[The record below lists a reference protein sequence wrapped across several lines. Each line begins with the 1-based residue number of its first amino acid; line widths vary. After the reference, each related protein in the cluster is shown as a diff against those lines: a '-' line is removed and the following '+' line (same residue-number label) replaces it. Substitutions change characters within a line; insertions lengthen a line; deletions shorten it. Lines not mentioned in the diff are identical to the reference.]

1 MDKVFLSLLAANFVI
16 RSLYS
21 LHMLQLEEYS
31 EKKYI
36 RWIFSHI
43 NKYIINI
50 LLIASFILYFFHP
63 LFASFILLISI
74 FLDLKLFLLRKK
86 KKRLVFTKRLRR
98 LMYTSFFLFAIFLSL
113 TFIYNNII
121 YEIITFTFVLFN
133 SLFYYITN
141 GILIPIERLINEHYY
156 KDAKRKISR
165 LNPLTVAVTGSYG
178 KTSTKYYLHHLV
190 AEHYKSL
197 MTPESYNTTMGITKT
212 IREKLDKSHEVFIV
226 ELAENDNYGYS
237 KLLELIKPQI
247 SILTSIG
254 IQHFEEFES
263 LDNIIQNFKN
273 FILDERSG
281 KKIIANIDD
290 ENIKNV
296 LENIDTKKEIITCAI
311 NEKNAQYKV
320 EELKISKDG
329 ANFAIITPNNQKF
342 YFETNVYGY
351 ENIRNLLLAIV
362 ASFEL
367 KVPVEEVIERA
378 KNIVKPKHRL
388 EIVRNDT
395 ITVIDDTFNSN
406 PKGFK
411 MALEYLSLFENKR
424 KILVTPG
431 FVELGEKE
439 DEEHYKIGK
448 EIAKY
453 VDVVFLIGEKRTE
466 KIYKGL
472 IDSNFEGKIFIVE
485 DLNEVIEKFKTFLQP
500 GDVVLFENDLPD
512 NYN

>member
-1 MDKVFLSLLAANFVI
+1 
-16 RSLYS
+16 
-21 LHMLQLEEYS
+21 
-31 EKKYI
+31 
-36 RWIFSHI
+36 
-43 NKYIINI
+43 
-50 LLIASFILYFFHP
+50 
-63 LFASFILLISI
+63 
-74 FLDLKLFLLRKK
+74 
-86 KKRLVFTKRLRR
+86 
-98 LMYTSFFLFAIFLSL
+98 
-113 TFIYNNII
+113 
-121 YEIITFTFVLFN
+121 
-133 SLFYYITN
+133 
-141 GILIPIERLINEHYY
+141 
-156 KDAKRKISR
+156 
-165 LNPLTVAVTGSYG
+165 
-178 KTSTKYYLHHLV
+178 
-190 AEHYKSL
+190 

-290 ENIKNV
+290 ENIKKV

-320 EELKISKDG
+320 DELKISKDG
-329 ANFAIITPNNQKF
+329 TNFAVITPNNQKF

-411 MALEYLSLFENKR
+411 MALEYLALFENKR